1 MDEPINRGGEGESTP
16 TNKRSTEYGTNG
28 TRGDE
33 VSSSTTP
40 ERRTYF
46 DERVAVPRDDILEG
60 DGGFKSFSFRK
71 LWAFTGPGFLMSIAY
86 LDPGNVES
94 DLQSGTVAQYRLL
107 WVLMWATVLGLMM
120 QRLAARLGTVTGLH
134 LAEVCYRQ
142 YPTLPRIALWLCT
155 EVAIIGSDMQEVI
168 GTAIALYLLSNRMI
182 PLWGGVLITIVD
194 TFTFLGLDKYGL
206 RKLEFFFAFLITVM
220 AVSFGYEYVVA
231 APDQGQ
237 VITGLLLPECRGCGQ
252 KELLQAVGV
261 IGAIIMP
268 HNLYLHSALVKSRDI
283 DRTKKNE
290 VKEANMYFFIEA
302 AIALFISFLINI
314 FVVSVFAEGLYGKT
328 NADIHELCIA
338 ANNSH
343 ADQFPINNQTVEA
356 DLYKGGV
363 FLGCTYGALAMYVWA
378 IGVLAAGQS
387 STMTGTYAGQ
397 FAMEGFLNLQW
408 AKWQRVLFTRTIAI
422 LPTFF
427 IAFYEEINQ
436 LSGMNDLLNCLM
448 SLMLPFAVIPTITF
462 TSNKKI
468 MGDFANGFVS
478 RVFSVLLSLLV
489 IAVNTYFVLTYVI
502 DLGITNVAFIL
513 FCVLFGLA
521 YLLFCLYLTID
532 MMLAMGH
539 ARLAS
544 LPIVQKLFSVSTTQ
558 GNYSIHADEEDED
571 SNASEMSDVEGADEE
586 VSQRPDGN

>member
-1 MDEPINRGGEGESTP
+1 MDEPINREGRGGGEGETA
-16 TNKRSTEYGTNG
+16 NKRGEYG

-46 DERVAVPRDDILEG
+46 DERVAVPRDIVEG

-134 LAEVCYRQ
+134 LAEICYRQ

-283 DRTKKNE
+283 DRTKKSE

-302 AIALFISFLINI
+302 AIALFVSFLINI

-343 ADQFPINNQTVEA
+343 ADQFPNNNATVEA

-502 DLGITNVAFIL
+502 DLGITNIAFIL
-513 FCVLFGLA
+513 FLVLFGLV

-558 GNYSIHADEEDED
+558 GNYSIHADEDDDD
-571 SNASEMSDVEGADEE
+571 SNSSEMSDVEGGDEE

>member
-1 MDEPINRGGEGESTP
+1 M
-16 TNKRSTEYGTNG
+16 
-28 TRGDE
+28 
-33 VSSSTTP
+33 
-40 ERRTYF
+40 
-46 DERVAVPRDDILEG
+46 
-60 DGGFKSFSFRK
+60 
-71 LWAFTGPGFLMSIAY
+71 
-86 LDPGNVES
+86 
-94 DLQSGTVAQYRLL
+94 
-107 WVLMWATVLGLMM
+107 
-120 QRLAARLGTVTGLH
+120 
-134 LAEVCYRQ
+134 
-142 YPTLPRIALWLCT
+142 
-155 EVAIIGSDMQEVI
+155 
-168 GTAIALYLLSNRMI
+168 
-182 PLWGGVLITIVD
+182 
-194 TFTFLGLDKYGL
+194 
-206 RKLEFFFAFLITVM
+206 
-220 AVSFGYEYVVA
+220 
-231 APDQGQ
+231 
-237 VITGLLLPECRGCGQ
+237 
-252 KELLQAVGV
+252 
-261 IGAIIMP
+261 
-268 HNLYLHSALVKSRDI
+268 
-283 DRTKKNE
+283 
-290 VKEANMYFFIEA
+290 ANMYFFIEA
-302 AIALFISFLINI
+302 AIALFVSFLINI
-314 FVVSVFAEGLYGKT
+314 FVVSVFAEGLYNKT
-328 NADIHELCIA
+328 NAEIHALCVA

-343 ADQFPINNQTVEA
+343 ADQFPNTNTTVEA

-489 IAVNTYFVLTYVI
+489 IAVNTHFVLTYVI

-558 GNYSIHADEEDED
+558 GNYSIHADEDEED
-571 SNASEMSDVEGADEE
+571 SNASEMSDVARRGRGSLTEAG
-586 VSQRPDGN
+586 